1 MYEKH
6 QEGKVTFLRPPL
18 QKVPSTS
25 MPVFYNPES
34 ELNRDLTILAL
45 QVFLSQHKKT
55 DVRVCTPLAGTGVRA
70 IRIAKEVP
78 EIQQVVAGDANPIA
92 VELIDK
98 NRVLNDVS
106 DLVEVHHSG
115 ANQLLT
121 QHTSSQKR
129 FDVIDI
135 DPFGTP
141 RDFFH
146 SAISSLK
153 PHAIL
158 CLTATDM
165 PVLVGIRRRTC
176 IKRYA
181 AVPMKTEYAH
191 ELALRILLG
200 CIVREAA
207 ARNIGLTPLL
217 SFSIDHYVRL
227 YCETMEGDEN
237 AWTSLSKLGF
247 IVHCEECGF
256 RSIKQGLIP
265 FHSHCPNC
273 EKRVKKQAGPLWID
287 QIASRGFIENLI
299 KQIPNHS
306 FGTKRRI
313 SSLLDTLL
321 GEVEGPPTYFNLH
334 QLADKLDIPVPP
346 FRLVIDELHK
356 NGEFA
361 SRTHFSPHA
370 IRTTTDEKQLCQILL
385 KLIEEV

>member
-1 MYEKH
+1 VYEKH

-25 MPVFYNPES
+25 MPVFYNPKS
-34 ELNRDLTILAL
+34 ELNRDLSILAL
-45 QVFLSQHKKT
+45 HVFLDQHKKT
-55 DVRVCTPLAGTGVRA
+55 NVRVCTPLAGTGVRA
-70 IRIAKEVP
+70 IRIAREVP
-78 EIQQVVAGDANPIA
+78 GIRQVIASDANPIA
-92 VELIDK
+92 VELIKK
-98 NRVLNDVS
+98 NRVLNGVS
-106 DLVEVHHSG
+106 DIVDVHHNG

-121 QHTSSQKR
+121 QYTSSHQR

-135 DPFGTP
+135 DPFGSP

-146 SAISSLK
+146 SAISSIK

-176 IKRYA
+176 IKRYS
-181 AVPMKTEYAH
+181 AVPMKSEYAH

-200 CIVREAA
+200 SVVREAA
-207 ARNIGLTPLL
+207 AQNIGLIPLL
-217 SFSIDHYVRL
+217 SFSIDHYIRL
-227 YCETMEGDEN
+227 YCEATKGDEK
-237 AWTSLSKLGF
+237 AWFSLSKLGF
-247 IVHCEECGF
+247 IVHCGKCGF
-256 RSIKQGLIP
+256 RSTSQGLIP
-265 FHSHCPNC
+265 PDSLCPNC
-273 EKRVKKQAGPLWID
+273 EKRIKEQAGPLWID
-287 QIASRGFIENLI
+287 QIADKNFIENLI
-299 KQIPNHS
+299 QQLPHHA

-313 SSLLDTLL
+313 SSLLETLL

-356 NGEFA
+356 TGDFA

-370 IRTTTDEKQLCQILL
+370 IRTTADEKHLCQILI
-385 KLIEEV
+385 KLNEKV